1 MLKKYLKKVQQLQL
15 KALGTDVIVS
25 IANYCHKE
33 DGAWFCVWLS
43 LNSKKATPIY
53 VYFCGPDWATPSGLE
68 GEFDAKIAAI
78 EGFIKKYSGD
88 DRS

>member
-15 KALGTDVIVS
+15 KALGTKVS
-25 IANYCHKE
+25 ISISNYSDE
-33 DGAWFCVWLS
+33 VDGAWFHVYLYCEDVAYHS
-43 LNSKKATPIY
+43 MSFVYDPDMGKQSAVKA
-53 VYFCGPDWATPSGLE
+53 
-68 GEFDAKIAAI
+68 FDAKIAAI